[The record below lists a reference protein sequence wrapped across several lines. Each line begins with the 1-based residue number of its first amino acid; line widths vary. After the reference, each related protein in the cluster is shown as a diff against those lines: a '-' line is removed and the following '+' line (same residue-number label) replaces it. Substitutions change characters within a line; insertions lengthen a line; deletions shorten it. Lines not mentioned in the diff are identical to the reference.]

1 MPTIFLANGLVTEVQ
16 IAQIGWKQPILDISP
31 NNLNGLAT
39 ATDYGRLGRK
49 LRSLHG
55 WKSTPIPKLSDFF
68 NLCLYWV
75 SIVRGNSKL
84 NSQAKKR
91 VGNIK

>member
-55 WKSTPIPKLSDFF
+55 WKSTPIPKFLGTAEAYFVCHIDPNYQIS
-68 NLCLYWV
+68 LIYA
-75 SIVRGNSKL
+75 SIGCP
-84 NSQAKKR
+84 
-91 VGNIK
+91 